1 MSTNFRVFAVL
12 PESEKP
18 LGIRYKM
25 SVVIEAQNISKQ
37 FFLGERN
44 QRAFF
49 EDVAAKSARGFRRL
63 FYPKE
68 KKKDEASK
76 RDFWA
81 LQDVSFR
88 ILQGQNLGI
97 IGQNGAGKSTLLK
110 VLSRITQPTTGTVK
124 VYGRLASLLDVG
136 TGFHPEFSGRD
147 NVYLNGTM
155 LGLSRKEV
163 RKRFDQ
169 IVDFSGL
176 EQFIDLPVKNYSSGM
191 YVRLAFSVAAHLN
204 PEIVILD
211 EVLAVGDAVF
221 HKKCFDRMEEIINQ
235 GHAAILVSHGMGNIR
250 RMSQTCMWLHHGRV
264 RMFGP
269 THEVVAE
276 YEKETTQQVVSDL
289 EKQTAHANELSQ
301 SEPIARLVNWS
312 VETKLSPGTHTIDS
326 SPASVA
332 FRFEIELKAA
342 VPEGR
347 IAISLANIQGLVLYT
362 HSSEL
367 QQKNAGTICVGLELP
382 LLPINPGQYIL
393 SCTIS
398 DGTHPLAFLRAAPEL
413 TVLEGRDAGRFG
425 YDGVLNL
432 PAKLSVD
439 GIKI

>member
-1 MSTNFRVFAVL
+1 
-12 PESEKP
+12 
-18 LGIRYKM
+18 M
-25 SVVIEAQNISKQ
+25 SVVIEVQNISKR

-49 EDVAAKSARGFRRL
+49 EDVAAKSARAFHR
-63 FYPKE
+63 FFHPKE
-68 KKKDEASK
+68 KKKDEVSR

-81 LQDVSFR
+81 LRDVSFR
-88 ILQGQNLGI
+88 ITQGQNLGI
-97 IGQNGAGKSTLLK
+97 IGENGAGKSTLLK
-110 VLSRITQPTTGTVK
+110 IISRITQPTTGTVK
-124 VYGRLASLLDVG
+124 VYGRLASLLEVG

-147 NVYLNGTM
+147 NIYLNGTM

-176 EQFIDLPVKNYSSGM
+176 EQFIDVPVKTYSSGM

-221 HKKCFDRMEEIINQ
+221 QKKCFDRMEEIINE

-250 RMSQTCMWLHHGRV
+250 RVTQACMWLHHGRV

-269 THEVVAE
+269 TKEVTAQ
-276 YEKETTQQVVSDL
+276 YEKEATRQIVSDF
-289 EKQTAHANELSQ
+289 ERQ
-301 SEPIARLVNWS
+301 SGQLEPIARLANWS
-312 VETKLSPGTHTIDS
+312 VESKLSLGTHTIDS
-326 SPASVA
+326 GQAPVA
-332 FRFEIELKAA
+332 FHFEIELTTP
-342 VPEGR
+342 VPDGK
-347 IAISLANIQGLVLYT
+347 IAISLTGIQGLVLCT

-367 QQKNAGTICVGLELP
+367 RQKDAGRIWVGLELP
-382 LLPINPGQYIL
+382 LLPVNPGQYTL

-398 DGTHPLAFLRAAPEL
+398 NGSHALAFLRASPEL
-413 TVLEGRDAGRFG
+413 TVLEERDADRSG
-425 YDGVLNL
+425 YAGVLNL
-432 PAKLSVD
+432 PAKLSVE
-439 GIKI
+439 GA